1 MTEKPYVFI
10 SYSSKDIH
18 QSNAVVKMLKEA
30 GIEYWRAPEM
40 IPAGSNYARE
50 IPQAITACQA
60 FVLLIS
66 GSSQSSIWVEKEID
80 CAVNSHRVIVPLRLD
95 EEPLN
100 DVFRFYLNNVQSI
113 FYSSDKQHALQLLKE
128 RLEGLLNAP
137 EETQDTER
145 RGDTE
150 AGENG
155 ADAFFP
161 DRISAESMVDS
172 LLDDETRR
180 KNYNTLQA
188 NAQPIKCKYCGGE
201 LKQISMGTYLCKSC
215 NRENYDSYHTVRNF
229 LEKHGAHSILE
240 IQHATGIPRN
250 VIRQFLED
258 ERLEIPRGSSVR
270 ITCRECG
277 IRIRTGSL
285 CEACKARSRR
295 NGKRN
300 LGY

>member
-1 MTEKPYVFI
+1 MTEEPYVFI

-30 GIEYWRAPEM
+30 GIKYWRAPEM
-40 IPAGSNYARE
+40 IPLGSNYARE
-50 IPQAITACQA
+50 IPQAISVCQV

-66 GSSQSSIWVEKEID
+66 ENSQNSIWVEKEID
-80 CAVNSHRVIVPLRLD
+80 CAVNSHRIIVPLCLD
-95 EEPLN
+95 EEPFN

-113 FYSSDKQHALQLLKE
+113 FYSADRQSALQLLKE
-128 RLEGLLNAP
+128 RLEGLLYP
-137 EETQDTER
+137 REETVETESPA
-145 RGDTE
+145 E
-150 AGENG
+150 VEE
-155 ADAFFP
+155 P
-161 DRISAESMVDS
+161 ISIDRIMLESKMDGM
-172 LLDDETRR
+172 LDDETRR
-180 KNYNTLQA
+180 KNYNSLQA
-188 NAQPIKCKYCGGE
+188 NAQPIKCKYCGGK
-201 LKQISMGTYLCKSC
+201 LKKISMGTYLCKSC
-215 NRENYDSYHTVRNF
+215 NRENFDSYHIVRNF
-229 LEKHGAHSILE
+229 LEKNGAHSILE
-240 IQHATGIPRN
+240 IQQATGIPRN

-285 CEACKARSRR
+285 CEACKARSKR